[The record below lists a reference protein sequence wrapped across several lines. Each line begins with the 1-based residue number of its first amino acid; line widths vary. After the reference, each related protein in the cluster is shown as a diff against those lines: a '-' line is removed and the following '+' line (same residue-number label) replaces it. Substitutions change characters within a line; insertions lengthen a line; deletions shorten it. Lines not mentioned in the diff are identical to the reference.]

1 MLARRPGALA
11 GLQPPD
17 HVAEELGREASPAAL
32 LDYEISVAELVHRAL
47 ALAPVVPGET
57 GQAGDGHLEAPPRQA
72 AETIPNI
79 TNYAAERHLR

>member
-32 LDYEISVAELVHRAL
+32 LDYEISVAEFVHRAL